1 MSAAGIQ
8 APAARTTPAGTP
20 PLELWGG
27 VECTVNRVGDM
38 FRDQLVLS
46 GHHVRLDDL
55 DRFAALGLRTLR
67 FPVLWERTAT
77 ADSGSLDWRWSDGW
91 LGRAR
96 ELGMRPIVTL
106 VHHGSGPA
114 GTHLLDPAFPERLAR
129 YARLVAE
136 RYPWIE
142 AYTPV
147 NEPLTTARFSAL
159 YGLWY
164 PHARSDL
171 EFVRAVLIQCRAS
184 VLAMRAI
191 REIAPAARFIQTED
205 LGRTEATPMLAYQ
218 AAFDNERRWLTF
230 DLLTGR
236 LGPDDRLWRHMRG
249 LGIEEAALEW
259 FGGNGCA
266 PDLLGINH
274 YLTSN
279 RYLDTNLERYPPD
292 TWGGNGRHR
301 YADVEAVRV
310 VDDPATASDLLA
322 EAWDRFHR
330 PLAITEVH
338 LGCTRE
344 EQLRWL
350 RAIWDQAHRARER
363 GVDVRAVTAWA
374 LLGTFDWNSLL
385 TRAAGHY
392 EPGAFDVRG
401 PAPRLTALGRMVGG
415 LAAGESLPA
424 LARAPGWWERSV
436 RFAHGHGRRP
446 PAVRLSAPTAETGR
460 PILVTGAGGTLASAV
475 ERIAR
480 LRGLEVLALD
490 RRALDIADHAAVAAA
505 LDRYE
510 PWAVVNAAGYVRVRA
525 AEDEPARCHREN
537 GEGPARLAAACRP
550 RAIGLVTFSSDLV
563 FSGDGQRPYLESDAP
578 APASVYGASKAAAER
593 HVAELMPEAL
603 IVRTSAFFGPWDRF
617 NLLTQGLEAL
627 RSARE
632 WTVPRAVVSPTF
644 VPDLVN
650 AALDLLI
657 DGERGIWH
665 LANQGAV
672 SWLELLR
679 AGAELAG
686 VSTSRLRE
694 EEGPARS
701 FTVLGSE
708 RGALLPRLDEALE
721 RYIREVAAQPALARP
736 TASSAL
742 PAAEA

>member
-1 MSAAGIQ
+1 M
-8 APAARTTPAGTP
+8 PP

-27 VECTVNRVGDM
+27 VECTVNRVGDR

-46 GHHVRLDDL
+46 GHHVRLEDL

-77 ADSGSLDWRWSDGW
+77 ADSGSPDWRWSDAR
-91 LGRAR
+91 LDRAR
-96 ELGMRPIVTL
+96 ELGIRPIVTL

-114 GTHLLDPAFPERLAR
+114 GTHLLDPAFPARLAR

-136 RYPWIE
+136 RYPWVD

-164 PHARSDL
+164 PHGRSDL
-171 EFVRAVLIQCRAS
+171 EFVRAVLNQCRAS

-191 REIAPAARFIQTED
+191 REVTPAARFLQTED
-205 LGRTEATPMLAYQ
+205 LGRTEATRMLAYQ

-259 FGGNGCA
+259 FRANPCA

-279 RYLDTNLERYPPD
+279 RYLDTDLERYPPD

-310 VDDPATASDLLA
+310 VDRPPAASDLLA
-322 EAWDRFHR
+322 EAWDRFR
-330 PLAITEVH
+330 LPLAITEVH

-350 RAIWDQAHRARER
+350 RAIWDEAHRARER

-401 PAPRLTALGRMVGG
+401 PAPRLTALGRMVAG
-415 LAAGESLPA
+415 LAAGESAPA

-436 RFAHGHGRRP
+436 RFGHGHGKRA
-446 PAVRLSAPTAETGR
+446 PAVRLSAPVPEAGR
-460 PILVTGAGGTLASAV
+460 PMLVTGAGGTLASAV
-475 ERIAR
+475 ERSAR
-480 LRGLEVLALD
+480 LRGLEVVALD
-490 RRALDIADHAAVAAA
+490 RRGLDIADDAAVADA
-505 LDRYE
+505 LERYE
-510 PWAVVNAAGYVRVRA
+510 PWAVVNAAGYVRVRD
-525 AEDEPARCHREN
+525 AEREPGRCHRDN
-537 GEGPARLAAACRP
+537 SEGAAHLAAACRP
-550 RAIGLVTFSSDLV
+550 RAIALVTFSSDLV
-563 FSGDGQRPYLESDAP
+563 FSGDGRRRPYLESDVP

-593 HVAELMPEAL
+593 RVAELMPEAL
-603 IVRTSAFFGPWDRF
+603 VIRTSAFFGPWDRY

-627 RSARE
+627 RAGRE

-644 VPDLVN
+644 LPDLVN

-665 LANQGAV
+665 LANQGGV
-672 SWLELLR
+672 SWIELLR

-686 VSTSRLRE
+686 VNSSRLRE
-694 EEGPARS
+694 EEGPDRS
-701 FTVLGSE
+701 YTVLGSE
-708 RGALLPRLDEALE
+708 RGALLPRLDDAVE

-736 TASSAL
+736 TDPSAL
-742 PAAEA
+742 PAAGA